1 MAKSKK
7 AGRPPIWPEGSQKPL
22 NLGPFPVVL
31 HADIKAYA
39 KRAKEQFLHEI
50 HLTARKAI
58 KQEEA
63 KWKN

>member
-39 KRAKEQFLHEI
+39 KRAKQQFLDNI
-50 HLTARKAI
+50 HLTARQVI
-58 KQEEA
+58 KKEEA
-63 KWKN
+63 KWTN